1 MENLADLLPD
11 ESPLN
16 EVALQLIS
24 IVNMDIEEEEISLRL
39 KEIYDSLNMED
50 QLQVWD
56 LIRAKGI
63 EFGNHHKKM
72 TTVIKEYMAM
82 KF

>member
-39 KEIYDSLNMED
+39 REAYSSLGMED
-50 QLQVWD
+50 QLQVWE
-56 LIRAKGI
+56 LIKAKGI

>member
-24 IVNMDIEEEEISLRL
+24 VGNMDIEEEEISSRL
-39 KEIYDSLNMED
+39 SEVYGSLSMED
-50 QLQVWD
+50 QLQVWE
-56 LIRAKGI
+56 LIKAKGI

-72 TTVIKEYMAM
+72 TTVIKEYMK